1 VESVTLGNCLLDAIL
16 LDHPNNYT
24 FECFWIDKIPQDVL
38 MDNFV
43 HTNLHLGKILAQMA
57 SSSNSSMD

>member
-1 VESVTLGNCLLDAIL
+1 MDAIL

-24 FECFWIDKIPQDVL
+24 FGWFWINKIPQDVL

-43 HTNLHLGKILAQMA
+43 HTNLRLGKILAQME